1 MTILEAIDR
10 RHSVRCY
17 SDKRISK
24 ETAEQ
29 LQNEIALCNREGGLH
44 IQLIT
49 EEESAF
55 GGFAARYGKFS
66 GVRNYLAVVG
76 EKAPDLEERAGYY
89 GERIALTAQTLGL
102 NTCWVAMTVSKREV
116 RKNIKISRGEKL
128 VIVLALGYG
137 ETQGRAHK
145 SKEMDRLCTGEDRPL
160 WFENGM
166 RAAMLAP
173 TAMNQQRFLISCRGN
188 RVAAESSGGFYSDID
203 LGIVKYHFEV
213 GAGKENFEW
222 ESGGNEPENGGQGFG
237 KTDRVNQRN

>member
-10 RHSVRCY
+10 RHSVRSY

-24 ETAEQ
+24 ETAEE
-29 LQNEIALCNREGGLH
+29 LQNEIALCNQESGLH

-55 GGFAARYGKFS
+55 GGFAAHYGKFS

-76 EKAPDLEERAGYY
+76 AKASDLEERAGYY
-89 GERIALTAQTLGL
+89 GERIALTAQMLGL
-102 NTCWVAMTVSKREV
+102 NTCWAAMTVSKREV
-116 RKNIKISRGEKL
+116 KKHIKIGRGEKL

-137 ETQGRAHK
+137 KTQGRAHK
-145 SKEMDRLCTGEDRPL
+145 SKEMEKLCTGADRPL

-166 RAAMLAP
+166 KAVMLAP
-173 TAMNQQRFLISCRGN
+173 TAMNQQKFLISCRGN
-188 RVAAESSGGFYSDID
+188 KVTAESLGGFYSDID
-203 LGIVKYHFEV
+203 LGIVKYHFEI

-222 ESGGNEPENGGQGFG
+222 DTSRDQLMKKRRARFWKN
-237 KTDRVNQRN
+237 